1 MHTWS
6 TVPNRSGVEGF
17 EPAGDSSL
25 IFRQQKTRGRVAST
39 IHYEDADTLV
49 NYPVLDLTGAKGE
62 NVSYLMIE
70 KMKRGR
76 HSRHSIARL
85 VQP

>member
-1 MHTWS
+1 MHIWS

-39 IHYEDADTLV
+39 IHYVDTDTLV
-49 NYPVLDLTGAKGE
+49 NCAVLMWAGTRED
-62 NVSYLMIE
+62 VFYLMVE
-70 KMKRGR
+70 KMKRC
-76 HSRHSIARL
+76 
-85 VQP
+85 

>member
-39 IHYEDADTLV
+39 IHYVDADALV
-49 NYPVLDLTGAKGE
+49 NHPVLIRVG
-62 NVSYLMIE
+62 II
-70 KMKRGR
+70 R
-76 HSRHSIARL
+76 SRMFHT
-85 VQP
+85 